1 MIFVVDSK
9 NKTHGPISNWNAVN
23 VGKISK
29 VILTDGMGI
38 TSYLS
43 GFSKYGAEFEA
54 ISILKGNGQGVKHR
68 VVKEII
74 IGVHDTKKAEREL
87 LESFNNNLKS
97 IMDSNKN
104 VQERI
109 NKCREKYDYML
120 TDLLNKRVVKKSLEI
135 KPAQAEVY
143 NIIGSLYNGLLDM
156 DSAIH
161 YMEEGRKYEPDN
173 FNLNFNFKY
182 FNYYSSNSAVSLFI
196 NSSSNTSSNR
206 DLLIFI
212 NSYRNCAIL
221 TNSFSS
227 NMHI

>member
-135 KPAQAEVY
+135 KTELAQESTLPDKALKD
-143 NIIGSLYNGLLDM
+143 GTG
-156 DSAIH
+156 
-161 YMEEGRKYEPDN
+161 EEC
-173 FNLNFNFKY
+173 
-182 FNYYSSNSAVSLFI
+182 SAVKVWGPK
-196 NSSSNTSSNR
+196 
-206 DLLIFI
+206 
-212 NSYRNCAIL
+212 
-221 TNSFSS
+221 FSRKLS
-227 NMHI
+227 TWKK